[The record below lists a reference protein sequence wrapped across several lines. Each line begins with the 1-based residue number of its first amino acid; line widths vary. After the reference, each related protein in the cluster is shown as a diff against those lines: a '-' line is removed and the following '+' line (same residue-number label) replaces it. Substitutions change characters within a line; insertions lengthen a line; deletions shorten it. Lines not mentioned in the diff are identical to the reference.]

1 MKVSVK
7 CFVTVHEGV
16 LLSDLQL
23 DAAIS
28 SSVNAPE
35 VKGIKS
41 FEERE
46 EEYEKARARI
56 FNQLPP
62 SGIQTSRNTI
72 AFDLATRTTQR
83 TSRYSQDDIAIEL
96 SSLVCQSGKKNVF

>member
-1 MKVSVK
+1 M
-7 CFVTVHEGV
+7 
-16 LLSDLQL
+16 
-23 DAAIS
+23 S

-35 VKGIKS
+35 VKGLKS

-56 FNQLPP
+56 FNQQPAMQ
-62 SGIQTSRNTI
+62 STRTTI

-83 TSRYSQDDIAIEL
+83 TSR
-96 SSLVCQSGKKNVF
+96 